1 MPITAMSEVFMET
14 AVTGDA
20 VLPLTKKQ
28 KCLCN
33 IVMGIL
39 LVSAGVILAL
49 AGGGV
54 IKAAVR
60 DIAAPTILFAIGL
73 GILFSAIIAKNA
85 LSMWLAGVLL
95 ACGLT
100 SLLDVTTGAGY
111 NNLFPIYIAAPGIG
125 CVFSIIFAE
134 AKLPQIKGIVFFGVL
149 GGLFALASSGLCGW
163 GLTGG
168 LVAAYCGGVVIFVA
182 VTGYLKKDK
191 NENA

>member
-1 MPITAMSEVFMET
+1 MDTG
-14 AVTGDA
+14 VTGDA

-33 IVMGIL
+33 IVMGVL

-49 AGGGV
+49 AGGGI
-54 IKAAVR
+54 IKASVR
-60 DIAAPTILFAIGL
+60 DIAAPTILFAFGL
-73 GILFSAIIAKNA
+73 GVLFSAIVAKNA
-85 LSMWLAGVLL
+85 LSMWLAGVIL

-100 SLLDVTTGAGY
+100 SLLVITTSAGY

-134 AKLPQIKGIVFFGVL
+134 AKFPQVKCMLFFGVL

-168 LVAAYCGGVVIFVA
+168 LIAAYCGGVVIFVA
-182 VTGYLKKDK
+182 VSGYLKKDK
-191 NENA
+191 TDNA